1 MDIGKRIKARRK
13 ELGLSAEQVAELMGV
28 SPATVYRYES
38 NYITNMRV
46 DKLTPIANALKT
58 TEAYLL
64 GWTDDII
71 DQSQVHNRMTYYL
84 KALQK
89 DYYIRALFDM
99 ISDLKPEQSLHVFD
113 LLTDYLSCDEY
124 SQGRISNYANMLAFG
139 YADTDIIDDRV
150 DSENSKFKNRFTKHF
165 SEEDVDTSDE
175 PDGPHPYQG
184 PDEDFVRAVAERDTK
199 KTLEDLKGEVKT
211 KDAAKEAEELD
222 KGRPAK

>member
-46 DKLTPIANALKT
+46 DKLTPIAKALNT

-64 GWTDDII
+64 GWTNDIN
-71 DQSQVHNRMTYYL
+71 QNQNSSQYRMTYYL
-84 KALQK
+84 KALEK
-89 DYYIRALFDM
+89 DHAIKALFDLV
-99 ISDLKPEQSLHVFD
+99 SDLNSEQSMRVFD

-139 YADTDIIDDRV
+139 YADTKNIDAGIDQ
-150 DSENSKFKNRFTKHF
+150 ENMQFKSRFTKRL
-165 SEEDVDTSDE
+165 SEKDVDIE
-175 PDGPHPYQG
+175 PSGPHPYRG
-184 PDEDFVRAVAERDTK
+184 PDEDLVRAVAEKDTS
-199 KTLEDLKGEVKT
+199 KTLEDLKEEVKT
-211 KDAAKEAEELD
+211 KNAARKAEELE

>member
-1 MDIGKRIKARRK
+1 MDIGKRIKERRK

-46 DKLTPIANALKT
+46 DKLTPIAKALNT

-64 GWTDDII
+64 GWTNDIN
-71 DQSQVHNRMTYYL
+71 QNQNSSQYRMTYYL
-84 KALQK
+84 KALEK
-89 DYYIRALFDM
+89 DHAIKALFDLV
-99 ISDLKPEQSLHVFD
+99 SDLNSEQSMRVFD

-139 YADTDIIDDRV
+139 YTDTKNIDAEIDQ
-150 DSENSKFKNRFTKHF
+150 ENTQFKSRFTKHL
-165 SEEDVDTSDE
+165 SEEDVDIE
-175 PDGPHPYQG
+175 PDAPHPYHG
-184 PDEDFVRAVAERDTK
+184 PDEDLVRAVAERDTK

-211 KDAAKEAEELD
+211 KNAAREAEELD

>member
-1 MDIGKRIKARRK
+1 MDIGKRIKERRK

-46 DKLTPIANALKT
+46 DKLTPIAKALNT

-64 GWTDDII
+64 GWTNDIN
-71 DQSQVHNRMTYYL
+71 QNQNSSQYRMTYYL
-84 KALQK
+84 KALEK
-89 DYYIRALFDM
+89 DHAIKALFDLV
-99 ISDLKPEQSLHVFD
+99 SDLNSEQSMRVFD

-139 YADTDIIDDRV
+139 YTDTKNIDAEIDQ
-150 DSENSKFKNRFTKHF
+150 ENTQFKSRFTKHL
-165 SEEDVDTSDE
+165 SEEDVDIE
-175 PDGPHPYQG
+175 PDAPHPYHG
-184 PDEDFVRAVAERDTK
+184 PDEDLVRAVAEMDTK

-211 KDAAKEAEELD
+211 KNAAKEAEGLD